1 MTIDKNN
8 NTTNNN
14 EVEQTTREVCVNGGT
29 EGERP
34 EREMP
39 LVAHPEETGLT
50 PEEEAYVLQT
60 ESRPLPRSVFAL
72 ILAVLV
78 LAFAG
83 GGAFYYQSAVRPERL
98 YQKAT
103 RLFYASEYADALALY
118 QKVLRARPER
128 RDTLYQIGYCQEM
141 LGMDQEAAV
150 SYSRHLENQPRD
162 LNALLR
168 LGNVMLRM
176 GLLEEALPPFERA
189 TRIAPRNAEAHHA
202 LGKIYEYLQSEQRA
216 VENYKTAVENSDD
229 IEMLLSASKALTN
242 LKRYEDA
249 LEGYEKARAFSGSG
263 DNRGLHGARAARD
276 MLGWP
281 SDPAVII
288 TPGQSLGMLALDTS
302 EADVAAALGEPD
314 YKETGTV
321 NPVGRENWVYKGGEL
336 VVYFSGG
343 RVQQIMTTSPKY
355 RTANGLGIAN
365 FLEPKYAERFDRWLD
380 SDTENPGRRY
390 ILRGGGLAFYA
401 SGENLAAIIY
411 RGEYPPTDSNQE
423 YWTRIK

>member
-1 MTIDKNN
+1 MPPTGNAERKW
-8 NTTNNN
+8 
-14 EVEQTTREVCVNGGT
+14 T
-29 EGERP
+29 ERDV
-34 EREMP
+34 P

-50 PEEEAYVLQT
+50 PEEEAYVPHA

-72 ILAVLV
+72 IIAVLV

-103 RLFYASEYADALALY
+103 RLFYASEYANALALY

-141 LGMDQEAAV
+141 LGMDQGAAV
-150 SYSRHLENQPRD
+150 SYARHLENQPRD

-176 GLLEEALPPFERA
+176 GRREEALSPFERA
-189 TRIAPRNAEAHHA
+189 IRIAPRNAEAHHA

-216 VENYKTAVENSDD
+216 VENYKAAVENSDD
-229 IEMLLSASKALTN
+229 VEILISASKALTN
-242 LKRYEDA
+242 LNRYEDA
-249 LEGYEKARAFSGSG
+249 IGGYEKAGSLSASG

-281 SDPAVII
+281 SDPAIVI
-288 TPGQSLGMLALDTS
+288 TPGQSLGTLALGAS
-302 EADVAAALGEPD
+302 EAEVAASLGEPD
-314 YKETGTV
+314 YKETKETGST
-321 NPVGRENWVYKGGEL
+321 NLVGRENWVYKGGEL
-336 VVYFSGG
+336 VAYFSGG
-343 RVQQIMTTSPKY
+343 RVQQITTTSPRY

-365 FLEPKYAERFDRWLD
+365 FLEPKYAERFDRWMD

-390 ILRGGGLAFYA
+390 IVRGGGLAFYA
-401 SGENLAAIIY
+401 SGEHRAAIVY
-411 RGEYPPTDSNQE
+411 RGEYPPTDNNPE